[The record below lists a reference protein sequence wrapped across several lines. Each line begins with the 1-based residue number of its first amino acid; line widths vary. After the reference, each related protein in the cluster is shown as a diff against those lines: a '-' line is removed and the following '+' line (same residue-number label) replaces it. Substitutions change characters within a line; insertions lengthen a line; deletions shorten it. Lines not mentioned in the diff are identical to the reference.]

1 METAEFTIFNKE
13 IRFHFSDQNL
23 LDLTLGSRGFLIFLT
38 RLRREQSVLIRK
50 KYPLEPR
57 VARSRTTERP
67 RKAGSLNRPTKAL
80 S

>member
-13 IRFHFSDQNL
+13 LRFHFSDQNL
-23 LDLTLGSRGFLIFLT
+23 LDLTLGSRGFFFLT

>member
-13 IRFHFSDQNL
+13 LRFHFSDQNL
-23 LDLTLGSRGFLIFLT
+23 LDLTLGSRGFFFLT

-57 VARSRTTERP
+57 VARSRTTERS